1 VFGMQTLDVVIGIAV
16 VFFLFS
22 LLVSAVREAIEAVIK
37 ARAVHLERGI
47 RELLDDADGTGLAT
61 QLYRHPQLF
70 ALYRGRFESKLK
82 RFRGGGLPTYVPAR
96 QFATALLD
104 LVAHG
109 PVPEAGTPEAHY
121 DAERTHA
128 RIDVDALRAGI
139 RRMAS
144 PLVRRAILNAIDQ
157 STGDLESIRGN
168 VETWFNGTMDR
179 VSGWYK
185 RNTQYWLFGIGVVL
199 AVAMNV
205 NTLSIAEYLSQ
216 NETARNALVE
226 RARTISES
234 EAAVK
239 APLEPGDDAALGAS
253 AVSPET
259 ATRRVENARK
269 QADTFRSELAATS
282 IPIGWD
288 RLNVPPPCVVDDTDD
303 RVRGLATRLLAAG
316 QTCRSAAWYVR
327 QLFGLLLTA
336 VAACLGAPFWFDLL
350 NKVMVIR
357 STVKPREKSHEEGSE
372 DRRPA
377 PSAAPPDRG
386 QTVAAAPSP
395 VVAAQAGSAGAT
407 PATPVPGDDR
417 PSTDEPHQWAE
428 GPADEGIL

>member
-1 VFGMQTLDVVIGIAV
+1 MQTLDVVIGIAV

-22 LLVSAVREAIEAVIK
+22 LLVSAVREAVEAVIK

-82 RFRGGGLPTYVPAR
+82 RFRGGGLPTYIPAR

-128 RIDVDALRAGI
+128 RIDVDALRAGV
-139 RRMAS
+139 RRIAS

-157 STGDLESIRGN
+157 SAGDLESIRGN
-168 VETWFNGTMDR
+168 LETWFNGTMDR

-185 RNTQYWLFGIGVVL
+185 RNTQYWLFAIGVVL

-216 NETARNALVE
+216 NEAARNALVE

-239 APLEPGDDAALGAS
+239 TPLEPGDDAALGAS

-269 QADTFRSELAATS
+269 EADTFRSELAATS

-288 RLNVPPPCVVDDTDD
+288 RLNVPPPCVVDDTGDTD
-303 RVRGLATRLLAAG
+303 GRVRGLATRLLAAG

-377 PSAAPPDRG
+377 PSSAPL
-386 QTVAAAPSP
+386 A
-395 VVAAQAGSAGAT
+395 VVAAQARSAGAT
-407 PATPVPGDDR
+407 PATPLPGADR

>member
-1 VFGMQTLDVVIGIAV
+1 MFGMQTLDVVIGIAV

-22 LLVSAVREAIEAVIK
+22 LLVSAVREAVEAVIK

-128 RIDVDALRAGI
+128 RIDVDALRAGV
-139 RRMAS
+139 RRIAS

-157 STGDLESIRGN
+157 SAGDLESIRGN
-168 VETWFNGTMDR
+168 LETWFNGTMDR

-185 RNTQYWLFGIGVVL
+185 RNTQYWLFAIGVVL

-216 NETARNALVE
+216 NEAARNALVE

-239 APLEPGDDAALGAS
+239 TPLEPGDDAALGAS

-269 QADTFRSELAATS
+269 EADTFRSELAATS

-288 RLNVPPPCVVDDTDD
+288 RLNVPPPCVVDDTGDTD
-303 RVRGLATRLLAAG
+303 GRVRGLATRLLAAG

-377 PSAAPPDRG
+377 PSSAPL
-386 QTVAAAPSP
+386 A

-407 PATPVPGDDR
+407 PATPLPGADR